1 MRMSDVKD
9 RLRAFR
15 RRDSRHVDV
24 VEVEPTRPC
33 PHCEGPISRGA
44 TVCIHCEREITPL
57 LSYGEFARR
66 FGSPHSGGPP
76 HHRPDE

>member
-1 MRMSDVKD
+1 MKN
-9 RLRAFR
+9 RLRELLQ
-15 RRDSRHVDV
+15 RHSEPVED

-33 PHCEGPISRGA
+33 PHCGEQISRGA
-44 TVCIHCEREITPL
+44 TVCMHCEREITPL

-76 HHRPDE
+76 HHPPKE

>member
-1 MRMSDVKD
+1 MGADGVKD
-9 RLRAFR
+9 RLRGILQR
-15 RRDSRHVDV
+15 RATRVEDI
-24 VEVEPTRPC
+24 EVESTRPC
-33 PHCEGPISRGA
+33 PHCGEPISRGA
-44 TVCIHCEREITPL
+44 TVCLHCEREIAPL

>member
-1 MRMSDVKD
+1 MKH
-9 RLRAFR
+9 RLRGFR
-15 RRDSRHVDV
+15 KRPAGHVEE

-33 PHCEGPISRGA
+33 PHCTESISRGA
-44 TVCIHCEREITPL
+44 TVCIHCEQEITPL

-76 HHRPDE
+76 HHRPKE